1 MPVGQ
6 VGAARG
12 PQHVVR
18 GDRHRHTAGGTVTS
32 QASVCHGQGRR
43 PGPASPSGQRV
54 GGQLHQG
61 AVTLE
66 RPQRLASDHVSVKLL
81 YVLERHTDEAVFPK
95 HEQKVKWKMVQVEE
109 TAKCRCGC
117 SVTGPAGTSRP
128 SLPAPPRGARPRAP
142 GLAWAGAGGAAG
154 GGGSLVGFRGRIAA
168 VQETLAPVVLSSTE
182 GATRHVVPY
191 GAG

>member
-1 MPVGQ
+1 MDK
-6 VGAARG
+6 GAG
-12 PQHVVR
+12 LVR
-18 GDRHRHTAGGTVTS
+18 PA
-32 QASVCHGQGRR
+32 
-43 PGPASPSGQRV
+43 PPASEWAASCTTGRSHSSG
-54 GGQLHQG
+54 HSDS
-61 AVTLE
+61 
-66 RPQRLASDHVSVKLL
+66 PQTTSVFKLL

-95 HEQKVKWKMVQVEE
+95 REQKVKWKMVQVEE

-142 GLAWAGAGGAAG
+142 GLAWAGAGGAGG